1 MRRSPPGRFRR
12 RYPSP
17 VLDSAHATA
26 HPARMKPRILVV
38 EDEPSILDN
47 ITYSLETEG
56 FEPHGCATGGEA
68 RAALLRGPWA
78 LVVLDVG
85 LPDILGFDLCQE
97 IRRTSNVPIIFLTA
111 RASEVDRVVG
121 LEIGGD
127 DYMVKPFSPRE
138 LSARVKAVLRRVQ
151 PAPAELANTTVRSD
165 GFRIDEERAQ
175 IHFNGVRLLLSGT
188 EFRLLRA
195 FCEKPGRVFSRGQ
208 LMEVAW
214 DDPGAALERTVDA
227 HVKSL
232 RAKLKEIRSEL
243 DPIETHRGFGYS
255 LRETL

>member
-1 MRRSPPGRFRR
+1 
-12 RYPSP
+12 
-17 VLDSAHATA
+17 
-26 HPARMKPRILVV
+26 MKPRILVV

-47 ITYSLETEG
+47 ITYTLETEG

-68 RAALLRGPWA
+68 QAALLRGSWA
-78 LVVLDVG
+78 LVVLDVS
-85 LPDILGFDLCQE
+85 LPDMVGFDLCRE
-97 IRRTSNVPIIFLTA
+97 IRRSSNMPIIFLTA

-138 LSARVKAVLRRVQ
+138 LSARVKAVLRRFSQ
-151 PAPAELANTTVRSD
+151 APPPAEGAPAGNGV
-165 GFRIDEERAQ
+165 FRIDEERAQ
-175 IHFNGVRLLLSGT
+175 IHFQGVRLNLSGT

-195 FCEKPGRVFSRGQ
+195 LCAKPGRVFSRAQ
-208 LMEVAW
+208 LMDIAW

-227 HVKSL
+227 HIKSL
-232 RAKLKEIRSEL
+232 RAKFKEVCSDT

-255 LRETL
+255 LREGL

>member
-1 MRRSPPGRFRR
+1 MT
-12 RYPSP
+12 
-17 VLDSAHATA
+17 AHADG
-26 HPARMKPRILVV
+26 MKPRILVV

-47 ITYSLETEG
+47 IIYSLETEG

-85 LPDILGFDLCQE
+85 LPDVAGFELCRE

-111 RASEVDRVVG
+111 RSSEVDRVVG

-138 LSARVKAVLRRVQ
+138 LSARVKAVLRRFQ
-151 PAPAELANTTVRSD
+151 AAPADATPAPVAAGD
-165 GFRIDEERAQ
+165 FRIDEERAQ
-175 IHFNGVRLLLSGT
+175 IHYTGVRLILSGT

-195 FCEKPGRVFSRGQ
+195 LCEKPGRVFSRAQ
-208 LMEVAW
+208 LMDIAW

-227 HVKSL
+227 HIKSL
-232 RAKLKEIRSEL
+232 RAKLKEVSRDA

-255 LRETL
+255 LREVG

>member
-1 MRRSPPGRFRR
+1 
-12 RYPSP
+12 
-17 VLDSAHATA
+17 
-26 HPARMKPRILVV
+26 MKPRILVV

-47 ITYSLETEG
+47 ILYSLETEG
-56 FEPHGCATGGEA
+56 FQPHGCATGGEA
-68 RAALLRGPWA
+68 RAALERGPWA

-85 LPDILGFDLCQE
+85 LPDTVGFDLCKE
-97 IRRTSNVPIIFLTA
+97 IRRTSNLPIIFLTA

-138 LSARVKAVLRRVQ
+138 LCARVKAVLRRVQ
-151 PAPAELANTTVRSD
+151 TSPPGAIAVHGS
-165 GFRIDEERAQ
+165 FRIDEERAQ
-175 IHFNGVRLLLSGT
+175 IHFQGTRLVLSGT

-195 FCEKPGRVFSRGQ
+195 LCAKPGRVFSRAQ
-208 LMEVAW
+208 LMDIAW

-227 HVKSL
+227 HIKSL
-232 RAKLKEIRSEL
+232 RAKLKEAHPDT

-255 LRETL
+255 LREE

>member
-1 MRRSPPGRFRR
+1 
-12 RYPSP
+12 
-17 VLDSAHATA
+17 
-26 HPARMKPRILVV
+26 MKPRILVV

-85 LPDILGFDLCQE
+85 LPDVVGFDLCRE
-97 IRRTSNVPIIFLTA
+97 IRRTSNLPIIFLTA
-111 RASEVDRVVG
+111 RASELDRVVG
-121 LEIGGD
+121 LELGGD

-138 LSARVKAVLRRVQ
+138 LCARVKAVLRRIQ
-151 PAPAELANTTVRSD
+151 SAPATAEKASAAN
-165 GFRIDEERAQ
+165 GAFRIDEERAQ
-175 IHFNGVRLLLSGT
+175 IHFASVRLVLSGT

-195 FCEKPGRVFSRGQ
+195 LVAKPGRVFSRAQ
-208 LMEVAW
+208 LMEIAW

-227 HVKSL
+227 HVKSI
-232 RAKLKEIRSEL
+232 RAKLKEVRREA

-255 LRETL
+255 LREDL

>member
-1 MRRSPPGRFRR
+1 
-12 RYPSP
+12 
-17 VLDSAHATA
+17 
-26 HPARMKPRILVV
+26 MKPRILVV

-47 ITYSLETEG
+47 ILYSLETEG
-56 FEPHGCATGGEA
+56 FEPHGCATGGAA
-68 RAALLRGPWA
+68 RAALRDGTFA

-85 LPDILGFDLCQE
+85 LPDTPGFELCKE
-97 IRRTSNVPIIFLTA
+97 IRRGSNLPVIFLTA

-138 LSARVKAVLRRVQ
+138 LCARVKAVLRRTQAAPAAATAQ
-151 PAPAELANTTVRSD
+151 PAGP
-165 GFRIDEERAQ
+165 FRVDEDRAQ
-175 IHFNGVRLLLSGT
+175 IVFFGQPLGLSGT

-195 FCEKPGRVFSRGQ
+195 LCARPGRVLSRGQ
-208 LMEVAW
+208 LMEIAW

-232 RAKLKEIRSEL
+232 RARLREVRPDL

>member
-1 MRRSPPGRFRR
+1 MSPAPLETT
-12 RYPSP
+12 PAP
-17 VLDSAHATA
+17 AHA
-26 HPARMKPRILVV
+26 PAMKSRILVV

-47 ITYSLETEG
+47 ILYSLETEG
-56 FEPHGCATGGEA
+56 FEPHGCATAGEA
-68 RAALLRGPWA
+68 RQALEGGNFA

-85 LPDILGFDLCQE
+85 LPDLLGFEFCKE
-97 IRRTSNVPIIFLTA
+97 IRKQSDVPIIFLTA
-111 RASEVDRVVG
+111 RSAEVDRIVG

-138 LSARVKAVLRRVQ
+138 LSARVKAVLRRLQ
-151 PAPAELANTTVRSD
+151 RTESEAPALTAATVD
-165 GFRIDEERAQ
+165 PATPFRLDEERAQ
-175 IHFNGVRLLLSGT
+175 ISFFGQRLILSGT

-195 FCEKPGRVFSRGQ
+195 LCQKPGRVFSRGQ
-208 LMEVAW
+208 LMETAW

-232 RAKLKEIRSEL
+232 RAKLKEVRPDA

-255 LRETL
+255 LREVL

>member
-1 MRRSPPGRFRR
+1 
-12 RYPSP
+12 
-17 VLDSAHATA
+17 
-26 HPARMKPRILVV
+26 MKPRILVV

-78 LVVLDVG
+78 LIVLDVG
-85 LPDILGFDLCQE
+85 LPDVVGFDLCRE
-97 IRRTSNVPIIFLTA
+97 IRRTSNLPIIFLTA
-111 RASEVDRVVG
+111 RAGEVDRVVG
-121 LEIGGD
+121 LELGGD

-138 LSARVKAVLRRVQ
+138 LSARVKAVLRRFHAAPVV
-151 PAPAELANTTVRSD
+151 PAATDAASPPQGV
-165 GFRIDEERAQ
+165 FRIDEERAQ
-175 IHFNGVRLLLSGT
+175 IHFAGVRLILSGT

-195 FCEKPGRVFSRGQ
+195 LCAQPGRVFSRAQ
-208 LMEVAW
+208 LMDIAW

-227 HVKSL
+227 HIKSL
-232 RAKLKEIRSEL
+232 RAKLKEAHEEM

-255 LRETL
+255 LREAL

>member
-1 MRRSPPGRFRR
+1 
-12 RYPSP
+12 
-17 VLDSAHATA
+17 
-26 HPARMKPRILVV
+26 MKPRILVV

-47 ITYSLETEG
+47 IVYSLETEG
-56 FEPHGCATGGEA
+56 FQPQGCATGGEA
-68 RAALLRGPWA
+68 RAALERGPWA

-85 LPDILGFDLCQE
+85 LPDTVGFDLCKE
-97 IRRTSNVPIIFLTA
+97 IRRASNLPIIFLTA

-138 LSARVKAVLRRVQ
+138 LCARVKAVLRRTQ
-151 PAPAELANTTVRSD
+151 SAPVANECAPVAQ
-165 GFRIDEERAQ
+165 GAFRIDEERAQ
-175 IHFNGVRLLLSGT
+175 IHFHDARLALSGT

-195 FCEKPGRVFSRGQ
+195 LVAKPGRVFSRAQ
-208 LMEVAW
+208 LMDIAW

-227 HVKSL
+227 HIKSL
-232 RAKLKEIRSEL
+232 RAKLKEARADA

-255 LRETL
+255 LRE